1 MRNERGTNIPLCL
14 VHFSFL
20 FFSPEPNESKGR
32 RSTSAWRR
40 RRQSNGAAQGNT
52 KDVASGDVA
61 LARPIISPA
70 ITSTSTATSQPE
82 RAFPLPPPYAWLS
95 HRCTLRCSN
104 GKEKKKYPVSS
115 LHRTLIT
122 VRNSPSSIS
131 DVTFEFLGGWPR
143 PAPLDWTCSRY
154 FQLEFHHFHRVFR
167 LVIRWFSGL
176 YVVLLDSNG

>member
-82 RAFPLPPPYAWLS
+82 RAFPLPPPTPGSLIAARS
-95 HRCTLRCSN
+95 VVRT
-104 GKEKKKYPVSS
+104 EKKRKSIQY
-115 LHRTLIT
+115 LHCI
-122 VRNSPSSIS
+122 VHS
-131 DVTFEFLGGWPR
+131 
-143 PAPLDWTCSRY
+143 SRY
-154 FQLEFHHFHRVFR
+154 ATRRPRSRMSLSSFLAAGLAPHHWIG
-167 LVIRWFSGL
+167 LVRDIFSLNFIIFTGFF
-176 YVVLLDSNG
+176 VW